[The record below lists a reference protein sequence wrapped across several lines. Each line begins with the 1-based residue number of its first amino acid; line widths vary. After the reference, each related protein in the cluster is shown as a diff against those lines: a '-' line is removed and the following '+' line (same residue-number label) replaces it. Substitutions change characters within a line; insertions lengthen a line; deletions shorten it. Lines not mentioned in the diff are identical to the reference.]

1 MVWPVLG
8 AVAGGL
14 IASRSTA
21 RTNRSNAAL
30 SRATRKWN
38 AKEDRKAERRH
49 YVRTIRTERRAE
61 KATIRAEG
69 RSVARNIAAES
80 RADRRSI
87 AAEKRADQRQIEA
100 EKRAYERLD
109 PKNHRKRM
117 EAAGFNPLAGAF
129 GSATDIGPVSGVGP
143 SSVSMG
149 SSGFAAVGASSVSS
163 HNTPAGFLAAENAG
177 PAIGRIVAQGI
188 EGVGEQILAA
198 DQLAIQR
205 QEIDMERERLNLL
218 ARQMTMTPKIPGVY
232 GDRNAKQYRTTGND
246 NGGNTAYNSAS
257 VGPVGGPEPIE
268 TVQFS
273 AQEVKFPDGNTW
285 IKSNPNAAED
295 AEASYGEIGAEIQ
308 GLATLGD
315 DVYGN
320 VTGAAFHPKWGWEFN
335 WPRPKYR
342 PKAMEQKAKT
352 GSSLTRPLPPKKPS
366 PYSGYKSSSS
376 AARAWLD
383 RLN

>member
-61 KATIRAEG
+61 KATIRAED
-69 RSVARNIAAES
+69 RSVDRNIAAEA
-80 RADRRSI
+80 RAVRRSI
-87 AAEKRADQRQIEA
+87 ASEKRADQRQIEA

-232 GDRNAKQYRTTGND
+232 GDQ
-246 NGGNTAYNSAS
+246 S
-257 VGPVGGPEPIE
+257 
-268 TVQFS
+268 
-273 AQEVKFPDGNTW
+273 
-285 IKSNPNAAED
+285 
-295 AEASYGEIGAEIQ
+295 
-308 GLATLGD
+308 
-315 DVYGN
+315 GN
-320 VTGAAFHPKWGWEFN
+320 VQTRGLQSVADRLYQDDDNSSHTLKTEGQVALEFPEGVTTLPLGPDIDEVVMGALGKWKAGQDARDQAKVLLRHLN
-335 WPRPKYR
+335 KSGKLKSRPSSR
-342 PKAMEQKAKT
+342 PVITRPQRESVKAQSKA
-352 GSSLTRPLPPKKPS
+352 SSLKRQLFKSRYPL
-366 PYSGYKSSSS
+366 
-376 AARAWLD
+376 WTQ
-383 RLN
+383 